1 MCVQESVHVCLY
13 RCIMSA
19 HAGACICT
27 YVECVHIQVCEWVC
41 MCGCARVGAEAMS
54 MCP

>member
-1 MCVQESVHVCLY
+1 MCVCIGVSWLHMQERAFARV
-13 RCIMSA
+13 
-19 HAGACICT
+19 